1 MKENQLI
8 KKSLPTINN
17 IAPALFL
24 IGLIG
29 NSIWKLSIFQHLKMI
44 GAWMVL
50 GIIFYK
56 LIYWKTYKNE
66 NKSNLILLLIL
77 GIIVLVWLII

>member
-8 KKSLPTINN
+8 KKSIPTINN
-17 IAPALFL
+17 IALALFL
-24 IGLIG
+24 IGLLG
-29 NSIWKLSIFQHLKMI
+29 NNIWKLSIFQHLKMI

-66 NKSNLILLLIL
+66 NKSNLVLLLIL
-77 GIIVLVWLII
+77 VLIVLAWLII

>member
-17 IAPALFL
+17 IAAALFL

-50 GIIFYK
+50 GMIFYK

>member
-8 KKSLPTINN
+8 KKSIPTINN
-17 IAPALFL
+17 IALALFL
-24 IGLIG
+24 IGLLG
-29 NSIWKLSIFQHLKMI
+29 NSIWKLPVFQHLKMI

-66 NKSNLILLLIL
+66 NKSNLVLLIIL
-77 GIIVLVWLII
+77 GIIVVIWLII

>member
-8 KKSLPTINN
+8 KKSIPTINN
-17 IAPALFL
+17 IALALFL
-24 IGLIG
+24 IGMLG
-29 NSIWKLSIFQHLKMI
+29 NSILKLPIFQHLKMI

-66 NKSNLILLLIL
+66 NKSNLVLLLIL
-77 GIIVLVWLII
+77 VLIVLAWLII

>member
-8 KKSLPTINN
+8 KKSIPTINN
-17 IAPALFL
+17 IAMALFL
-24 IGLIG
+24 IGLLG
-29 NSIWKLSIFQHLKMI
+29 NSIWKLPIFQLLKMI

-50 GIIFYK
+50 AIIFYK

-66 NKSNLILLLIL
+66 NKSNLVLLLIL
-77 GIIVLVWLII
+77 VLIVLAWLII

>member
-17 IAPALFL
+17 IALALFF
-24 IGLIG
+24 IGWLG
-29 NSIWKLSIFQHLKMI
+29 YSIWKQPILQHIKMLA
-44 GAWMVL
+44 AWMVL
-50 GIIFYK
+50 AIIFYK

-66 NKSNLILLLIL
+66 NKSNLVFLIIL

>member
-8 KKSLPTINN
+8 KKSIPTINN
-17 IAPALFL
+17 LALALFF
-24 IGLIG
+24 IGWLG
-29 NSIWKLSIFQHLKMI
+29 YAIWKQPILQHIKML
-44 GAWMVL
+44 GAWMIL

-66 NKSNLILLLIL
+66 NKSLLKVYLMDFILSIM
-77 GIIVLVWLII
+77 V

>member
-1 MKENQLI
+1 MKENQWI
-8 KKSLPTINN
+8 KKSIPTIHN
-17 IAPALFL
+17 IALVLFL
-24 IGLIG
+24 IGWLG
-29 NSIWKLSIFQHLKMI
+29 GKIWKLPILHDIMMI

-50 GIIFYK
+50 AIIFYK

-77 GIIVLVWLII
+77 VLIVLAWLVI

>member
-1 MKENQLI
+1 MKENQWI
-8 KKSLPTINN
+8 KKSIPTIHN
-17 IAPALFL
+17 IALVLFL
-24 IGLIG
+24 IGWLG
-29 NSIWKLSIFQHLKMI
+29 GKIWKLSIFQHLKMI

-50 GIIFYK
+50 AIIFYK

-66 NKSNLILLLIL
+66 NKSNLVFLIIL

>member
-8 KKSLPTINN
+8 KKSLPTIKN
-17 IAPALFL
+17 IALALFL
-24 IGLIG
+24 IGWIG

-66 NKSNLILLLIL
+66 NKSNLIFFLIV